1 MMILLLKAA
10 ADANKR
16 AYLKHSMQVN
26 LTAFWRACAK
36 IKSLRSQ
43 FWVLI
48 VSLKFRA
55 TWKEAPHEK
64 LKSCSWKGITYCLP
78 PLGSRALVSLFDLT
92 LMLEVEPRELKR
104 KLVQRWR
111 NLEIPEESILGR
123 EGGKN
128 LPNGKT
134 ILQNSCDADV
144 TIELR
149 ESNSP

>member
-1 MMILLLKAA
+1 MARLRKNKVSEVAILGFDRKLEISRNVERSTPRKTEVLFVEGNYLLLA
-10 ADANKR
+10 
-16 AYLKHSMQVN
+16 
-26 LTAFWRACAK
+26 
-36 IKSLRSQ
+36 
-43 FWVLI
+43 
-48 VSLKFRA
+48 
-55 TWKEAPHEK
+55 
-64 LKSCSWKGITYCLP
+64 

-104 KLVQRWR
+104 RLVQRWR